1 MGATGPVK
9 ARPIVDRERCTG
21 CGTCVQSRPA
31 VFATGKDKV
40 ASVINA
46 HLATTEQTCAAEAA
60 ADCPQLAIAEV
71 DE

>member
-1 MGATGPVK
+1 M
-9 ARPIVDRERCTG
+9 
-21 CGTCVQSRPA
+21 
-31 VFATGKDKV
+31 FATGTDKV

-60 ADCPQLAIAEV
+60 AECPRLAISEV